1 MALMLPFFRIQ
12 TEPTLGSRR
21 VCVRVLYDTSRRC
34 RQQHFITRRPRRRER
49 ERYLFF
55 AATPKVDCLIRLIRR
70 KAKINP
76 KETHARPQEA
86 GNYCGHLPNMAPNG
100 FALGERA
107 AKQFL
112 NLHIGLQNKRE

>member
-1 MALMLPFFRIQ
+1 MTP
-12 TEPTLGSRR
+12 LGGAGNNI
-21 VCVRVLYDTSRRC
+21 LLLGG
-34 RQQHFITRRPRRRER
+34 HAGGRER

-76 KETHARPQEA
+76 KETHARPQEV